1 MIDYRIDYFLLLKPF
16 IHSLT
21 VQTVKGTDGTA
32 VHIETYSGPDAGS
45 AVVAENKGYYFPTMS
60 CSAMPCHVMSCHD
73 LPSSVLLYP
82 AH

>member
-16 IHSLT
+16 IHSLA

-60 CSAMPCHVMSCHD
+60 CPAMPCHVMS
-73 LPSSVLLYP
+73 
-82 AH
+82 